1 MEIIRMMV
9 EQYFKTPF
17 YSVRRLKVWLQ
28 NQGINR
34 IGGNIKRGAFYGG
47 HFRLE
52 NTEIYSGCVK
62 YSFVVL
68 HQFVPVTFR

>member
-17 YSVRRLKVWLQ
+17 YGVRRLKVWLQ

-47 HFRLE
+47 HFR
-52 NTEIYSGCVK
+52 
-62 YSFVVL
+62 
-68 HQFVPVTFR
+68 